1 MIFSFISIVPS
12 SNNLANSKMLN
23 VAIVTYDDGQPISEF
38 ESYIKAIPR
47 LSIAERQRLTVDYS
61 YIKSAPPLSDVAPNI
76 IEIIEN
82 TETVFLDKF
91 SESTF
96 KKAFREIGYPV
107 GAATFILEKIFKK
120 TLKFTSLF
128 NLQSA
133 LELLNLEDFIASNA
147 DRCKAMESVFSK
159 LDSLGSGNFTI
170 PDIEKL
176 PFTNQNQTDFT
187 HLPSTPGVYF
197 FRDNEGNI
205 IYVGKAKNIVKRVRS
220 HFTNKS
226 KFEVEL
232 CLKTETV
239 DFEETGSETI
249 ALLLEAHYIN
259 ELKPSCNTLQ
269 KDVLDPY
276 IITSKIDSKGILRI
290 QLLQKSYMDSEN
302 EFYYNRTSV
311 LQKVKEI
318 QQKFN
323 LCRRYTGIER
333 TSTRCSDPVFCKGIC
348 EGLEDID
355 TYNDR
360 VKEALD
366 YIFAQRPS
374 YIIKLKGRNQF
385 EQGLVLVKNGIYHGF
400 GFIDAESNI
409 NSIEDIEGFV
419 NHFPHNYFTSRTL
432 DQYFK
437 TNRNASESV
446 IKLQLH

>member
-1 MIFSFISIVPS
+1 MIFSFISLVSS

-23 VAIVTYDDGQPISEF
+23 VAIASYEDGQLISEF
-38 ESYIKAIPR
+38 ESYIKAVPR
-47 LSIAERQRLTVDYS
+47 LTITERERLTIDYAN
-61 YIKSAPPLSDVAPNI
+61 IKAASPLCDVAPNI

-82 TETVFLDKF
+82 TETVFLDRF

-107 GAATFILEKIFKK
+107 GTATYIIEKIFKK
-120 TLKFTSLF
+120 TIKSTTNFSLE
-128 NLQSA
+128 NTIQ
-133 LELLNLEDFIASNA
+133 LLNLEDAAVTNLDS
-147 DRCKAMESVFSK
+147 CKTMESIFSK
-159 LDSLGSGNFTI
+159 LDYLNSGDFTI
-170 PDIEKL
+170 SITDES
-176 PFTNQNQTDFT
+176 FSNHQNQTDFS
-187 HLPSTPGVYF
+187 HLPATPGVYF
-197 FRDNEGNI
+197 FRDNQGNI

-220 HFTNKS
+220 HFTSKS

-232 CLKTETV
+232 CLKTDTV

-259 ELKPSCNTLQ
+259 ELKPSYNTLQ
-269 KDVLDPY
+269 KEILDPY

-302 EFYYNRTSV
+302 EFHYNRTSV
-311 LQKVKEI
+311 LQKIKEI
-318 QQKFN
+318 QLKFN

-333 TSTRCSDPVFCKGIC
+333 TSTRCSDPVFCNGIC

-385 EQGLVLVKNGIYHGF
+385 EHGLVLVKNGIYHGF
-400 GFIDAESNI
+400 GFIDAESHI
-409 NSIEDIEGFV
+409 NSLEDIEGFV
-419 NHFPHNYFTSRTL
+419 NHHSHNYFTSRTL

-437 TNRNASESV
+437 NKRNASESV
-446 IKLQLH
+446 IKLQIH